1 MASLFMSGFGEIAG
15 VFLGGLKPI
24 MGGYWHTVLMVLAKY
39 GLAWSVLIHL
49 RRQNIFLRL

>member
-1 MASLFMSGFGEIAG
+1 MSGFGEIAG